1 MQGDHTLMAE
11 FIFNVN
17 DKFVKDIEKIYND
30 SEKIFGSMTKVG
42 AVTVRKNVRRNAP
55 SSFKKS
61 RIMNHLKVTKTYRTP
76 SDGGINNKVGFY
88 GYFTNHRGRRTPA
101 PLVVKVFE
109 YGKTNFLKRPFFRK
123 SFDRSQLYKVMLEQ
137 QKKASGGLLG
147 E

>member
-1 MQGDHTLMAE
+1 MAE

-17 DKFVKDIEKIYND
+17 DKFVQDIEKIYND

-61 RIMNHLKVTKTYRTP
+61 RIMHHLKVTKTYRTP

>member
-1 MQGDHTLMAE
+1 MAE

-30 SEKIFGSMTKVG
+30 SEKMFGSMTKVG

>member
-1 MQGDHTLMAE
+1 MAE

>member
-1 MQGDHTLMAE
+1 MAE

-61 RIMNHLKVTKTYRTP
+61 RIMHHLKVTKTYRTP

>member
-1 MQGDHTLMAE
+1 MQGDNTLMAE

>member
-61 RIMNHLKVTKTYRTP
+61 RIMHHLKVTKTYRTP

>member
-55 SSFKKS
+55 LSFKKS
-61 RIMNHLKVTKTYRTP
+61 RIMHHLKVTKTYRTP

-88 GYFTNHRGRRTPA
+88 GYFKNHRGRRTPA

>member
-1 MQGDHTLMAE
+1 MAE

-61 RIMNHLKVTKTYRTP
+61 RIMHHLKVTKTYRTP

-88 GYFTNHRGRRTPA
+88 GYFINHRGRRTPA